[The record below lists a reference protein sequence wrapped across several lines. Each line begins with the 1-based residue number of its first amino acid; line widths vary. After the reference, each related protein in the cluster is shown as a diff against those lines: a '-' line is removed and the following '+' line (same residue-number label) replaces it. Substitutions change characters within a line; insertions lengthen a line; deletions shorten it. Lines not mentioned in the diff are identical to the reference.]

1 MTETLDRF
9 ALLSELVADD
19 RRALAEFLTPRE
31 IDAGSALFRATEE
44 AEDLYLV
51 TQGALAIRVDGQ
63 PIAELGVGEAVGALC
78 LVSVGKRECDAI
90 AAEPTQVLCLSRES
104 YLRLRADLPALA
116 LQLQEAVLRSFVSL
130 VRNIL
135 DDQRAPTASVS

>member
-1 MTETLDRF
+1 
-9 ALLSELVADD
+9 
-19 RRALAEFLTPRE
+19 
-31 IDAGSALFRATEE
+31 
-44 AEDLYLV
+44 
-51 TQGALAIRVDGQ
+51 
-63 PIAELGVGEAVGALC
+63 
-78 LVSVGKRECDAI
+78 
-90 AAEPTQVLCLSRES
+90 VLCLSRES